1 MTIPLFIHSR
11 KQLSSTRNFDVC
23 LLKML
28 DNLNTLSSG
37 PLKTLSQSWLVHA
50 MARGD
55 VARILEP
62 LLITLLDPTTARV
75 SILFCH
81 VRQVASPP
89 STDTSCETAAADG
102 GSYKIYAI
110 SCSNNETIHHVSSSR
125 KPLDC
130 SAVTITGTFTGGFRF
145 AHFFINQPIFH

>member
-81 VRQVASPP
+81 VRQVASP
-89 STDTSCETAAADG
+89 TLTAGMAGLVTTKFYSADPLQSRIG
-102 GSYKIYAI
+102 EK
-110 SCSNNETIHHVSSSR
+110 VSSSNTQSMYETLR
-125 KPLDC
+125 P
-130 SAVTITGTFTGGFRF
+130 FRGFLR
-145 AHFFINQPIFH
+145 